1 MFNREFTINTP
12 QTSHVVILW
21 KSVTKNNKSEI
32 TILQLDRKYR
42 TTHSPS
48 SHLPKLLGKP
58 SCNVR
63 KPTIEKKSV
72 KKWDFF

>member
-1 MFNREFTINTP
+1 MCKREFSINTP

-42 TTHSPS
+42 TTLSLS

-58 SCNVR
+58 SCMKCKETYNKER
-63 KPTIEKKSV
+63 KL
-72 KKWDFF
+72 